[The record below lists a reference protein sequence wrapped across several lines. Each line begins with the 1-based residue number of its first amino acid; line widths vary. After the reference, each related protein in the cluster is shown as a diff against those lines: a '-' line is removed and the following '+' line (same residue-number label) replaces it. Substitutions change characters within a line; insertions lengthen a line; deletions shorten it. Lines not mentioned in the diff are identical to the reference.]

1 MQKKVFPILSISK
14 LRYLLLLNL
23 AAFFI
28 LIGLYGRDTEFYT
41 TSQTSLFLAIN
52 KILSVNPEFWLNV
65 TMLGD
70 VAVLLPI
77 LSLTILRNT
86 RIWSSLIGSIPM
98 ALLLTHGDKLLFKIP
113 RPAAIIDNS
122 HFKIVG
128 AALKGCTSLPSGH
141 TLTIFAAVTIL
152 LKISVFENKVK
163 HPVLWTIL
171 LTLVASVVAISRIAV
186 GAHWPADVLAGA
198 VLGSI
203 SGMSGIYL
211 SDRYT
216 SWWRWMNNVK
226 YAQFHIITLLLFLY
240 AFSIREQ
247 FLAVYWL
254 PTIVSA
260 FVITNL
266 IIAIFNY
273 RWTQA
278 YS

>member
-1 MQKKVFPILSISK
+1 MSGSK

-23 AAFFI
+23 AAFLI
-28 LIGLYGRDTEFYT
+28 LIGSYGRDTEYYT
-41 TSQTSLFLAIN
+41 TSQTGLFLVIN
-52 KILSVNPEFWLNV
+52 KILCINPEFWLNV

-122 HFKIVG
+122 HFEIVG
-128 AALKGCTSLPSGH
+128 GALRGCTSLPSGH

-152 LKISVFENKVK
+152 LKISVFENKAK
-163 HPVLWTIL
+163 NPVLWTIL

-186 GAHWPADVLAGA
+186 GAHWPVDVLAGA
-198 VLGSI
+198 VLGGI
-203 SGMSGIYL
+203 SGMSGVYL
-211 SDRYT
+211 SSRYA

-226 YAQFHIITLLLFLY
+226 YAQFHVITILLLLY

-254 PTIVSA
+254 STIA
-260 FVITNL
+260 GLFVITNL
-266 IIAIFNY
+266 MAAKFNY
-273 RWTQA
+273 RWTLA